1 VWGRTNPPNT
11 WQVAAIPAE
20 LLTNAKQ
27 PQPLVLGQLAVVPGT
42 SHLMHH
48 ERPELLTALI
58 DAFLADPTPHP
69 LMPIRR
75 SASTDAPEPLTSGPF
90 ASLIGWLTR

>member
-27 PQPLVLGQLAVVPGT
+27 PQTARPAQLAVVPCA
-42 SHLMHH
+42 SDLMHH

-58 DAFLADPTPHP
+58 DAFLADPAPHP

-75 SASTDAPEPLTSGPF
+75 SASTDDT
-90 ASLIGWLTR
+90 